1 MIKHFKLSILFI
13 FIGFNS
19 IAQDVISLEDAIKMA
34 IEKNY
39 DVLISKTGQEIA
51 KTQNNLGNAGMSP
64 QVNLNAALTG
74 ANLDSYQE
82 FGNGTVQDRKGAQS
96 LNANAAMQV
105 SWTIFDGMK
114 MFALKSRLNTN
125 EKIAE
130 LQYKQ
135 QLEQTIQSVILAY
148 YDIVRIQQLTEAT
161 LQNLDLLKERK
172 KLINLRYQIGSD
184 SKVDFLLVQTDEN
197 KAQSELLRLKQQL
210 LTAKANLNS
219 LLNKP
224 SENDF
229 NVMKVIPLMEK
240 EEIEKWRNSML
251 SKNTSLLLAKQ
262 NEISAETFVK
272 EARSEF
278 LPQINLAASYNFLRN
293 QTEAGFVLLNRQTGV
308 NGGLTA
314 GWTIFSGNKKS
325 KLVQERKINALRM
338 RYFTEKS
345 TQLMQATAF
354 VQFKQYELSEAIL
367 KLEEANL
374 KSAEELLMISDERY
388 KTGKTGVL
396 ETKETQKILEEAK
409 VRLINARYEL
419 KKAEIELMLV
429 AGELVK
435 Q

>member
-1 MIKHFKLSILFI
+1 MIKLFKVSIFI
-13 FIGFNS
+13 IIGFNS
-19 IAQDVISLEDAIKMA
+19 IAQDLISLEDAIKMA

-39 DVLISKTGQEIA
+39 DILISKTGQEIA
-51 KTQNNLGNAGMSP
+51 KTQNNRGNAGMSP

-114 MFALKSRLNTN
+114 MFAVKTRLNTN

-135 QLEQTIQSVILAY
+135 QLEQTIQAVILAY

-210 LTAKANLNS
+210 LTAKTNLNS
-219 LLNKP
+219 LLNKS

-229 NVMKVIPLMEK
+229 SVLNVIPLMEK
-240 EEIEKWRNSML
+240 DEIEKWRNSML

-293 QTEAGFVLLNRQTGV
+293 QTEAGFVLLNRQTGI

-314 GWTIFSGNKKS
+314 GWTIFNGNKTS
-325 KLVQERKINALRM
+325 KLVQERKLNALRM

-354 VQFKQYELSEAIL
+354 VQFKQYGLSEALL

-409 VRLINARYEL
+409 VRLINARFEL

>member
-1 MIKHFKLSILFI
+1 MIKLFKVSIFI
-13 FIGFNS
+13 IIGFNS
-19 IAQDVISLEDAIKMA
+19 IAQDLISLEDAIKMA

-39 DVLISKTGQEIA
+39 DILISKTGQEIA
-51 KTQNNLGNAGMSP
+51 KTQNNRGNAGMSP

-114 MFALKSRLNTN
+114 MFAVKTRLNTN

-135 QLEQTIQSVILAY
+135 QLEQTIQAVILAY

-210 LTAKANLNS
+210 LTAKTNLNS
-219 LLNKP
+219 LLNKS

-229 NVMKVIPLMEK
+229 SVLNVIPLMEK
-240 EEIEKWRNSML
+240 DEIEKWRNSML

-293 QTEAGFVLLNRQTGV
+293 QTEAGFVLLNRQTGI

-314 GWTIFSGNKKS
+314 GWTIFNGNKTS

-354 VQFKQYELSEAIL
+354 VQFKQYGLSEALL

-409 VRLINARYEL
+409 VRLINARFEL